1 MTNSQAIEVCGQ
13 AVSDDEEVSVAT
25 KDQPSSTVHVANVT
39 RVGVLPS
46 SSSNTDGYCLQNNTS
61 ARSLF
66 DAETR
71 SGAMLSR
78 ALEPLKAQNPG
89 RGRRMRRSRDGSQTD
104 SRMRSE
110 EAVDAFSGFTSSDS
124 EDSNESEAETLK
136 IPAGRVDQH
145 RAAKRNTKTPD
156 SVRATA
162 TSVGNKANTT
172 EDHSASVT
180 SALVS
185 AVDDSSIKRER
196 SASPS
201 PLLELSKHHPSPKT
215 LVVALEAEQVPSSGT
230 NANRLIP
237 TLGTESMAIKS
248 KGTGPG
254 SPVADPTTTRDSECL
269 VRSSNGMTGRQG
281 E

>member
-13 AVSDDEEVSVAT
+13 AFSDDEELLVAT
-25 KDQPSSTVHVANVT
+25 KDQPSSTAHIANVT

-46 SSSNTDGYCLQNNTS
+46 SSSNTDEYCLQNNTS

-71 SGAMLSR
+71 SRAMLSK
-78 ALEPLKAQNPG
+78 ALEPLKAQNLG

-110 EAVDAFSGFTSSDS
+110 EAIDAFNGFTSSDS
-124 EDSNESEAETLK
+124 EDSNESEAEPLE

-145 RAAKRNTKTPD
+145 RAAKRNTKT
-156 SVRATA
+156 TA
-162 TSVGNKANTT
+162 TSAASVGNKAKTT
-172 EDHSASVT
+172 EDHSALVT
-180 SALVS
+180 SPLVS

-201 PLLELSKHHPSPKT
+201 PLLELLEHHPSPKT
-215 LVVALEAEQVPSSGT
+215 FVVALEAEQVPSSGT
-230 NANRLIP
+230 NANHLIP
-237 TLGTESMAIKS
+237 ILGTESIATTR
-248 KGTGPG
+248 KGIGPG
-254 SPVADPTTTRDSECL
+254 SPVIDPTTTRDSECL
-269 VRSSNGMTGRQG
+269 IRSSNGLAMRQG